1 MTFKGFGQ
9 SSTSFPG
16 ECNDVAVV
24 KLIFRL
30 RLING
35 KIIQGHAFKSELLA
49 KMTPVIH
56 GKAT

>member
-1 MTFKGFGQ
+1 VTFKGFSQ
-9 SSTSFPG
+9 SSTSFLP

-24 KLIFRL
+24 KLVYRL

-35 KIIQGHAFKSELLA
+35 KLIQEHVFKSELLT